1 MKIFSGTSNQPL
13 AKKIAKEL
21 KIQLSPLEIHIF
33 PDGEKRVRIKDRIL
47 DQNCILVQSCSS
59 PVDSNYMELFFIV
72 DALKRAGAKSVTA
85 IIPYLGYQRQDHLFR
100 EGESVSVEVVIKIL
114 EAVGIKRVIAVD
126 LHSVKIVELFH
137 IPIVHL
143 SALSIFAKEIK
154 KRKWDTKDSLLI
166 SPDMG
171 GVRRVK
177 MLSGML
183 NYMAFGAIVKN
194 RNLETGELT
203 ASKIEGLSEN
213 RLKEMKRVF
222 IVDDMISSGGT
233 IVTASNL
240 LKERGIKEIF
250 VFATHPV
257 FSADAP
263 KILSKTRSIKKVFVT
278 DTVYLPKEKQFLKLK
293 ILSVAPLFSSS
304 INVSK

>member
-21 KIQLSPLEIHIF
+21 KTKLSPLEIHIF
-33 PDGEKRVRIKDRIL
+33 PDGEKRVRIL
-47 DQNCILVQSCSS
+47 DNVMGQNCFIVQSCSP
-59 PVDSNYMELFFIV
+59 PVDLHYMELFFIV
-72 DALKRAGAKSVTA
+72 DALKRSGAKKVTA

-100 EGESVSVEVVIKIL
+100 TGEAVSLEVIVKTL
-114 EAVGIKRVIAVD
+114 EATGVNKLIAFD
-126 LHSVKIVELFH
+126 LHSIKIPEFFH

-143 SALSIFAKEIK
+143 SALATFAEEIK
-154 KRKWDTKDSLLI
+154 RRNWDPKDSLLI

-177 MLSGML
+177 ILSEML
-183 NYMAFGAIVKN
+183 NYMAFGTIVKN
-194 RNLETGELT
+194 RNLATGEVT
-203 ASKIEGLSEN
+203 ASKIEGVSDN
-213 RLKEMKRVF
+213 RLKEFKRVF

-278 DTVYLPKEKQFLKLK
+278 DTVYLPKEKIFPKLK
-293 ILSVAPLFSSS
+293 ILSVAGEVAKAL
-304 INVSK
+304 